1 MKPITMESLEGAIDD
16 GVSSCH
22 LIALKLPMSLCC
34 TLNTK
39 DLGHLLTLSLTR
51 RYIYDA
57 KSKSAIPE
65 HHGFYA

>member
-1 MKPITMESLEGAIDD
+1 
-16 GVSSCH
+16 
-22 LIALKLPMSLCC
+22 MSLCC